1 MGRTQRIAISL
12 LRDRGARVL
21 VCGSALSCGFHG
33 VAFGDAE
40 DPAAAWHAVAEALER
55 IRHAEGLSRVTD
67 VSLIKDVPPGTRPA
81 REALIEGG
89 YRTID
94 TEPNMV
100 LRLDPGWK
108 TDRDFLAS
116 MASKY
121 RRSFEKILRRV
132 EEAGCRTEPLDDI
145 ASCAGALHRLCLQV
159 ERRAKLRPG
168 VLPEAF
174 LPTLAVAL
182 GESFRCVALRDRADR
197 LVGFVT
203 VIRDG
208 ATAVGYFMGFDSEV
222 NRDVPVY
229 LRLLYAVVEEALRMG
244 CRQVSFGRTAL
255 DPKARLGAEPVPLN
269 VWVRH
274 RQPSLN
280 EMIERWLPM
289 VLFEKVPTRRPFG

>member
-1 MGRTQRIAISL
+1 M
-12 LRDRGARVL
+12 
-21 VCGSALSCGFHG
+21 
-33 VAFGDAE
+33 
-40 DPAAAWHAVAEALER
+40 AEALER

-174 LPTLAVAL
+174 FPTLAVAL